1 MTREEYNARN
11 LALDNYLNTQGDV
24 NAAAIQDAANKG
36 ISPESV
42 GRENYDNVLR
52 NFAVGHITTKAIKNS
67 ETRVDAE
74 GNDIIANFVS
84 SPSGRNINLSII
96 GAVDAGQP
104 VFEYVNVDSATGNAL
119 THYEGAGGGDPDV
132 PLLGSLPDPTIPDP
146 SDNGDDVIY
155 GPPPG
160 DTSGGIM
167 SGPVGLEAGA
177 LNPVTSLIGTPTTA
191 QTDANQTTLMGQ
203 TAGLATGQQGIR
215 DIVTPL
221 GEQVTALDTKVT
233 PLASDIGTV
242 KTDVGGIK
250 TDVGTVKTDVGGIK
264 TDVGGIKTDVGTVKV
279 GVGDVQSAIGT
290 PAEGQTLFGGQQG
303 IMSGIGTAGTGQ
315 TDLFKGQA
323 DLTAGQTDIQSAIGT
338 ADPEIEQPATLFE
351 GQAVLAGN
359 QSGLMSGQKGI
370 TRDLTTEIGDVSSA
384 LGSQLGAFRT
394 AAENY
399 QRGATTQRGDI
410 QGTQRANQANMLSQ
424 IQGVAQP
431 INRQAEALANQ
442 RQQEAAS
449 FAASQAPLQQQIATL
464 TANNANQAA
473 NNQPIGP
480 LGPMAADPRDALIQ
494 QLLTR
499 NASLMNNRPV

>member
-1 MTREEYNARN
+1 
-11 LALDNYLNTQGDV
+11 
-24 NAAAIQDAANKG
+24 
-36 ISPESV
+36 
-42 GRENYDNVLR
+42 
-52 NFAVGHITTKAIKNS
+52 
-67 ETRVDAE
+67 
-74 GNDIIANFVS
+74 
-84 SPSGRNINLSII
+84 
-96 GAVDAGQP
+96 
-104 VFEYVNVDSATGNAL
+104 
-119 THYEGAGGGDPDV
+119 
-132 PLLGSLPDPTIPDP
+132 
-146 SDNGDDVIY
+146 
-155 GPPPG
+155 
-160 DTSGGIM
+160 
-167 SGPVGLEAGA
+167 
-177 LNPVTSLIGTPTTA
+177 
-191 QTDANQTTLMGQ
+191 MGQ

-250 TDVGTVKTDVGGIK
+250 TDVGTVKT
-264 TDVGGIKTDVGTVKV
+264 

-303 IMSGIGTAGTGQ
+303 IMSGIGTAGEGQ
-315 TDLFKGQA
+315 TDLFAGQA
-323 DLTAGQTDIQSAIGT
+323 GLATGQTGIQSAIGT

-351 GQAVLAGN
+351 GQAGLAAN
-359 QSGLMSGQKGI
+359 QAGLMSGQRGI

-384 LGSQLGAFRT
+384 LGNQLGAFRT
-394 AAENY
+394 AAEQY

-449 FAASQAPLQQQIATL
+449 FASSQAPLQQQIATL

-480 LGPMAADPRDALIQ
+480 MGPMAADPRDALIQ

>member
-215 DIVTPL
+215 DVVDPL
-221 GEQVTALDTKVT
+221 AGQVTTLQETVD

-250 TDVGTVKTDVGGIK
+250 TDVGTVKA
-264 TDVGGIKTDVGTVKV
+264 

-323 DLTAGQTDIQSAIGT
+323 DLTAGQTGIQSAIGT

-351 GQAVLAGN
+351 GQAGLAAN
-359 QSGLMSGQKGI
+359 QAGLMSGQRGI

-442 RQQEAAS
+442 RQREAAS
-449 FAASQAPLQQQIATL
+449 FSASQAPLQKQIATL

-480 LGPMAADPRDALIQ
+480 MGPMATDPRDALIQ

>member
-1 MTREEYNARN
+1 MPQLTLEQGQTYFDNVENIDLKNFYNN
-11 LALDNYLNTQGDV
+11 PD
-24 NAAAIQDAANKG
+24 NAA
-36 ISPESV
+36 
-42 GRENYDNVLR
+42 VL
-52 NFAVGHITTKAIKNS
+52 TKPDGTKLT
-67 ETRVDAE
+67 EAE
-74 GNDIIANFVS
+74 FGQRHHTNFVN
-84 SPSGRNINLSII
+84 PETVLPGVTPEVRSI
-96 GAVDAGQP
+96 
-104 VFEYVNVDSATGNAL
+104 S
-119 THYEGAGGGDPDV
+119 AGGGDGV
-132 PLLGSLPDPTIPDP
+132 
-146 SDNGDDVIY
+146 VV
-155 GPPPG
+155 PPG
-160 DTSGGIM
+160 GGGVM
-167 SGPVGLEAGA
+167 SRPIEVDLDLA
-177 LNPVTSLIGTPTTA
+177 PVTSLIGTPGTG
-191 QTDANQTTLMGQ
+191 QTGPQATLMGQ

-215 DIVTPL
+215 DVVDPL
-221 GEQVTALDTKVT
+221 AGQVTTLQETVD

-250 TDVGTVKTDVGGIK
+250 T
-264 TDVGGIKTDVGTVKV
+264 

-315 TDLFKGQA
+315 TDLFAGQA
-323 DLTAGQTDIQSAIGT
+323 GLTTGQTGIQSAIGT
-338 ADPEIEQPATLFE
+338 ADSEIEQPATLFE
-351 GQAVLAGN
+351 GQAGLAAN
-359 QSGLMSGQKGI
+359 QSGLMSGQRGI

-473 NNQPIGP
+473 NNQ
-480 LGPMAADPRDALIQ
+480 
-494 QLLTR
+494 
-499 NASLMNNRPV
+499 

>member
-1 MTREEYNARN
+1 MEIGMY
-11 LALDNYLNTQGDV
+11 LAQNGDV
-24 NAAAIQDAANKG
+24 QLHAANTAAATGFSPGTPEYIQAYQKAAVDHA
-36 ISPESV
+36 I
-42 GRENYDNVLR
+42 
-52 NFAVGHITTKAIKNS
+52 NFGT
-67 ETRVDAE
+67 AE
-74 GNDIIANFVS
+74 GRV
-84 SPSGRNINLSII
+84 
-96 GAVDAGQP
+96 GAQAV
-104 VFEYVNVDSATGNAL
+104 ATTSLTENNAQGG
-119 THYEGAGGGDPDV
+119 TGGGN
-132 PLLGSLPDPTIPDP
+132 T
-146 SDNGDDVIY
+146 
-155 GPPPG
+155 
-160 DTSGGIM
+160 GGGNTGGGGMM

-215 DIVTPL
+215 DVVDPL
-221 GEQVTALDTKVT
+221 AGQVTTLQETVD
-233 PLASDIGTV
+233 PLASDL
-242 KTDVGGIK
+242 
-250 TDVGTVKTDVGGIK
+250 GTVKTDVGGIK
-264 TDVGGIKTDVGTVKV
+264 TDVGGIKTDVGTVKT

-315 TDLFKGQA
+315 TDLFAGQA
-323 DLTAGQTDIQSAIGT
+323 GLATGQTGIQSAIGT

-351 GQAVLAGN
+351 GQAGLAAN
-359 QSGLMSGQKGI
+359 QAGLMSGQQGI

-424 IQGVAQP
+424 IQGVGQP

>member
-1 MTREEYNARN
+1 MPLVRNSQNPNGVNVTDEAFANSSNFVALKYLETEPDVRQQAVAKTLARGITPDNPEYATVLANYGKEHYARYGRFEP
-11 LALDNYLNTQGDV
+11 ARQSMFV
-24 NAAAIQDAANKG
+24 NAFNENPAYYD
-36 ISPESV
+36 V
-42 GRENYDNVLR
+42 GQAG
-52 NFAVGHITTKAIKNS
+52 AVGAAPQLVYQGST
-67 ETRVDAE
+67 AE
-74 GNDIIANFVS
+74 SFINTVPRIDGNADNQ
-84 SPSGRNINLSII
+84 PSGVIPTPNGL
-96 GAVDAGQP
+96 GFQFPD
-104 VFEYVNVDSATGNAL
+104 T
-119 THYEGAGGGDPDV
+119 GGDDT
-132 PLLGSLPDPTIPDP
+132 GGDDTG
-146 SDNGDDVIY
+146 GDDVIY

-250 TDVGTVKTDVGGIK
+250 TDVGTVKA
-264 TDVGGIKTDVGTVKV
+264 

-290 PAEGQTLFGGQQG
+290 PAEGQTLLGGQQG

-323 DLTAGQTDIQSAIGT
+323 DLTAGQTGIQSAIGT

-351 GQAVLAGN
+351 GQAGLAAT
-359 QSGLMSGQKGI
+359 QSGLMSGQRGI

-442 RQQEAAS
+442 RQREAAS
-449 FAASQAPLQQQIATL
+449 FSASQAPLQKQIATL

-480 LGPMAADPRDALIQ
+480 MGPMATDPRDALIQ

>member
-1 MTREEYNARN
+1 MPARMTREEYNARN

-250 TDVGTVKTDVGGIK
+250 TDVGTVKA
-264 TDVGGIKTDVGTVKV
+264 

-290 PAEGQTLFGGQQG
+290 PAEGQTLLGGQQG

-323 DLTAGQTDIQSAIGT
+323 DLTAGQTGIQSAIGT

-351 GQAVLAGN
+351 GQAGLAAT
-359 QSGLMSGQKGI
+359 QSGLMSGQRGI

-442 RQQEAAS
+442 RQREAAS
-449 FAASQAPLQQQIATL
+449 FSASQAPLQKQIATL

-480 LGPMAADPRDALIQ
+480 MGPMATDPRDALIQ

>member
-1 MTREEYNARN
+1 M
-11 LALDNYLNTQGDV
+11 
-24 NAAAIQDAANKG
+24 AIQLADGRFVMSRDEEETYYSNNPDVVLAVSKGQFRNASDHFNRYGINEERGGSPDTENLDA
-36 ISPESV
+36 SV
-42 GRENYDNVLR
+42 
-52 NFAVGHITTKAIKNS
+52 
-67 ETRVDAE
+67 VD
-74 GNDIIANFVS
+74 
-84 SPSGRNINLSII
+84 PSGFLYTNNMDINNPL
-96 GAVDAGQP
+96 ADP
-104 VFEYVNVDSATGNAL
+104 LFRELTDS
-119 THYEGAGGGDPDV
+119 
-132 PLLGSLPDPTIPDP
+132 PDPT
-146 SDNGDDVIY
+146 
-155 GPPPG
+155 
-160 DTSGGIM
+160 GGGTTGGGTTGGGTTGGGMM

-177 LNPVTSLIGTPTTA
+177 LNPVTNLIGTPGVG
-191 QTDANQTTLMGQ
+191 QTGPQATLMGQ

-215 DIVTPL
+215 DVVDPL
-221 GEQVTALDTKVT
+221 AGQVTTLQETVD

-250 TDVGTVKTDVGGIK
+250 TDVGTVKTDVG
-264 TDVGGIKTDVGTVKV
+264 TVKT

-323 DLTAGQTDIQSAIGT
+323 DLTAGQTGIQSAIGT

-351 GQAVLAGN
+351 GQAGLAAN
-359 QSGLMSGQKGI
+359 QAGLMSGQRGI

-394 AAENY
+394 AAEQY

-449 FAASQAPLQQQIATL
+449 FASSQAPYQKCIS
-464 TANNANQAA
+464 NE
-473 NNQPIGP
+473 
-480 LGPMAADPRDALIQ
+480 
-494 QLLTR
+494 
-499 NASLMNNRPV
+499 

>member
-1 MTREEYNARN
+1 MATQMEIGMY
-11 LALDNYLNTQGDV
+11 LAQNEDVQLHAANT
-24 NAAAIQDAANKG
+24 AAATGFSPGTPEYIQAYQKAAVDHA
-36 ISPESV
+36 I
-42 GRENYDNVLR
+42 
-52 NFAVGHITTKAIKNS
+52 NFGT
-67 ETRVDAE
+67 AE
-74 GNDIIANFVS
+74 GRVGAQAVATTS
-84 SPSGRNINLSII
+84 STEN
-96 GAVDAGQP
+96 
-104 VFEYVNVDSATGNAL
+104 NAQGG
-119 THYEGAGGGDPDV
+119 TGGGN
-132 PLLGSLPDPTIPDP
+132 T
-146 SDNGDDVIY
+146 
-155 GPPPG
+155 
-160 DTSGGIM
+160 GGGNTGGGGMM

-215 DIVTPL
+215 DVVDPL
-221 GEQVTALDTKVT
+221 AGQVTTLQETVD
-233 PLASDIGTV
+233 PLASDL
-242 KTDVGGIK
+242 
-250 TDVGTVKTDVGGIK
+250 GTVKTDVGGIK
-264 TDVGGIKTDVGTVKV
+264 TDVGGIKTDVGTVKT

-315 TDLFKGQA
+315 TDLFAGQA
-323 DLTAGQTDIQSAIGT
+323 GLATGQTGIQSAIGT

-351 GQAVLAGN
+351 GQAGLAAN
-359 QSGLMSGQKGI
+359 QAGLMSGQQGI

-424 IQGVAQP
+424 IQGVGQP

>member
-1 MTREEYNARN
+1 MPITQDFQE
-11 LALDNYLNTQGDV
+11 ALLGY
-24 NAAAIQDAANKG
+24 I
-36 ISPESV
+36 
-42 GRENYDNVLR
+42 
-52 NFAVGHITTKAIKNS
+52 
-67 ETRVDAE
+67 
-74 GNDIIANFVS
+74 
-84 SPSGRNINLSII
+84 SGRNADVGNS
-96 GAVDAGQP
+96 ARAQAA
-104 VFEYVNVDSATGNAL
+104 ATGFANNTPQYANAFRNAVIN
-119 THYEGAGGGDPDV
+119 HAIASGVAEGRPGAEQLVTVVTNERNAGFDPVTGISITPPPPSNDGNAGGGDDSGGDV
-132 PLLGSLPDPTIPDP
+132 
-146 SDNGDDVIY
+146 VV
-155 GPPPG
+155 PPG
-160 DTSGGIM
+160 GGIM
-167 SGPVGLEAGA
+167 SEPVDLA
-177 LNPVTSLIGTPTTA
+177 PVTNLIGTPGA
-191 QTDANQTTLMGQ
+191 GQTGTQATLMGQ

-215 DIVTPL
+215 DVVDPL
-221 GEQVTALDTKVT
+221 AGQVTTLQETVD
-233 PLASDIGTV
+233 PLASDLGTV

-250 TDVGTVKTDVGGIK
+250 TDVGTVKT
-264 TDVGGIKTDVGTVKV
+264 

-323 DLTAGQTDIQSAIGT
+323 DLTAGQTGIQSAIGT

-351 GQAVLAGN
+351 GQAGLAAN
-359 QSGLMSGQKGI
+359 QAGLMSGQRGI

-424 IQGVAQP
+424 IQGVGQP

-449 FAASQAPLQQQIATL
+449 FAASQAPLQKQIATL

>member
-1 MTREEYNARN
+1 MPQLTLEQGQTYFDNVENIDLKNFYNN
-11 LALDNYLNTQGDV
+11 PD
-24 NAAAIQDAANKG
+24 NAA
-36 ISPESV
+36 
-42 GRENYDNVLR
+42 VL
-52 NFAVGHITTKAIKNS
+52 TKPDGTKLT
-67 ETRVDAE
+67 EAE
-74 GNDIIANFVS
+74 FGQRHHTNFVN
-84 SPSGRNINLSII
+84 PETVLPGVTPEVRSI
-96 GAVDAGQP
+96 
-104 VFEYVNVDSATGNAL
+104 S
-119 THYEGAGGGDPDV
+119 AGGGDGV
-132 PLLGSLPDPTIPDP
+132 
-146 SDNGDDVIY
+146 VV
-155 GPPPG
+155 PPG
-160 DTSGGIM
+160 GGGVM
-167 SGPVGLEAGA
+167 SRPIEVDLDLA
-177 LNPVTSLIGTPTTA
+177 PVTSLIGTPGTG
-191 QTDANQTTLMGQ
+191 QTGPQATLMGQ

-215 DIVTPL
+215 DVVDPL
-221 GEQVTALDTKVT
+221 AGQVTTLQETVD
-233 PLASDIGTV
+233 PLASDI
-242 KTDVGGIK
+242 
-250 TDVGTVKTDVGGIK
+250 GTVKTDVGGIK
-264 TDVGGIKTDVGTVKV
+264 TDVGGIKTDVGTVKT

-290 PAEGQTLFGGQQG
+290 PAEGQTLLGGQQG
-303 IMSGIGTAGTGQ
+303 IMSGIGTADTDAGQ
-315 TDLFKGQA
+315 TDLFAGQA
-323 DLTAGQTDIQSAIGT
+323 GLATGQTGIQSAIGT

-359 QSGLMSGQKGI
+359 QSGLMSGQRGI

-424 IQGVAQP
+424 IQGVGQP

-449 FAASQAPLQQQIATL
+449 FASSQAPLQQQIATL

>member
-1 MTREEYNARN
+1 MAITPNLQEALLGYISGINVDVSNNAR
-11 LALDNYLNTQGDV
+11 AQ
-24 NAAAIQDAANKG
+24 AAATGFATNTPQYANAFRNAVIDHAMTFGESEGRPGAEQLVTVVTNERNAGFDPVTG
-36 ISPESV
+36 IS
-42 GRENYDNVLR
+42 
-52 NFAVGHITTKAIKNS
+52 ITPPPPSN
-67 ETRVDAE
+67 D
-74 GNDIIANFVS
+74 GN
-84 SPSGRNINLSII
+84 
-96 GAVDAGQP
+96 
-104 VFEYVNVDSATGNAL
+104 TG
-119 THYEGAGGGDPDV
+119 GDDAGGGD
-132 PLLGSLPDPTIPDP
+132 
-146 SDNGDDVIY
+146 DVIS

-160 DTSGGIM
+160 DTSGPPAGGGMM

-177 LNPVTSLIGTPTTA
+177 LNPVTNLIGTPGA
-191 QTDANQTTLMGQ
+191 GQTGTQSTLMGQ

-215 DIVTPL
+215 DVVDPL
-221 GEQVTALDTKVT
+221 AGQVTTLQQTVD

-250 TDVGTVKTDVGGIK
+250 T
-264 TDVGGIKTDVGTVKV
+264 

-315 TDLFKGQA
+315 TDLFAGQA
-323 DLTAGQTDIQSAIGT
+323 GLTTGQTGIQSAIGT
-338 ADPEIEQPATLFE
+338 ADSEIEQPATLFE
-351 GQAVLAGN
+351 GQAGLAAN
-359 QSGLMSGQKGI
+359 QSGLMSGQRGI

-424 IQGVAQP
+424 IQGVGQP

-449 FAASQAPLQQQIATL
+449 FASSQAPLQQQIATL

>member
-250 TDVGTVKTDVGGIK
+250 TDVGTVKA
-264 TDVGGIKTDVGTVKV
+264 

-290 PAEGQTLFGGQQG
+290 PAEGQTLLGGQQG

-323 DLTAGQTDIQSAIGT
+323 DLTAGQTGIQSAIGT

-351 GQAVLAGN
+351 GQAGLAAT
-359 QSGLMSGQKGI
+359 QSGLMSGQRGI

-442 RQQEAAS
+442 RQREAAS
-449 FAASQAPLQQQIATL
+449 FSASQAPLQKQIATL

-480 LGPMAADPRDALIQ
+480 MGPMATDPRDALIQ

>member
-1 MTREEYNARN
+1 MPARMTREEYNARN

-250 TDVGTVKTDVGGIK
+250 TDVGTVKA
-264 TDVGGIKTDVGTVKV
+264 

-290 PAEGQTLFGGQQG
+290 PAEGQTLLGGQQG

-323 DLTAGQTDIQSAIGT
+323 DLTAGQTGIQSAIGT

-351 GQAVLAGN
+351 GQAGLAAT
-359 QSGLMSGQKGI
+359 QSGLMSGQRGI

-442 RQQEAAS
+442 RQREAAS
-449 FAASQAPLQQQIATL
+449 FSASQAPLQKQIATL

>member
-1 MTREEYNARN
+1 MKAFYNN
-11 LALDNYLNTQGDV
+11 PN
-24 NAAAIQDAANKG
+24 NASVLTNPETGEK
-36 ISPESV
+36 ISEAEFGV
-42 GRENYDNVLR
+42 RHFG
-52 NFAVGHITTKAIKNS
+52 NFVEKEGG
-67 ETRVDAE
+67 ETRSIFEDTDPVRFDVE
-74 GNDIIANFVS
+74 TGTLVS
-84 SPSGRNINLSII
+84 P
-96 GAVDAGQP
+96 
-104 VFEYVNVDSATGNAL
+104 T
-119 THYEGAGGGDPDV
+119 TGGG
-132 PLLGSLPDPTIPDP
+132 T
-146 SDNGDDVIY
+146 
-155 GPPPG
+155 
-160 DTSGGIM
+160 TGGGTTGGGTTGGGMM
-167 SGPVGLEAGA
+167 SGPVDLD
-177 LNPVTSLIGTPTTA
+177 PVTNLIGTPGA
-191 QTDANQTTLMGQ
+191 GQTGTQATLMGQ

-215 DIVTPL
+215 DVVDPL
-221 GEQVTALDTKVT
+221 AGQVTTLQETVD

-250 TDVGTVKTDVGGIK
+250 TDVGTVKA
-264 TDVGGIKTDVGTVKV
+264 

-303 IMSGIGTAGTGQ
+303 IMSGIGTAGEGQ

-323 DLTAGQTDIQSAIGT
+323 DLTAGQAGIQSAIGT

-351 GQAVLAGN
+351 GQAGLAAN
-359 QSGLMSGQKGI
+359 QAGLMSGQRGI

-394 AAENY
+394 AAEQY

-410 QGTQRANQANMLSQ
+410 QGTQRTNQADMLSQ

>member
-1 MTREEYNARN
+1 MPQITLE
-11 LALDNYLNTQGDV
+11 QG
-24 NAAAIQDAANKG
+24 QT
-36 ISPESV
+36 
-42 GRENYDNVLR
+42 YFDNVENIDLK
-52 NFAVGHITTKAIKNS
+52 NFYNNPDNIGFLTKPDGTKLT
-67 ETRVDAE
+67 EAE
-74 GNDIIANFVS
+74 FGQRHHTNFVN
-84 SPSGRNINLSII
+84 PETVLPGVTPEVRSI
-96 GAVDAGQP
+96 
-104 VFEYVNVDSATGNAL
+104 S
-119 THYEGAGGGDPDV
+119 AGGGDGVVV
-132 PLLGSLPDPTIPDP
+132 PPAGT
-146 SDNGDDVIY
+146 G
-155 GPPPG
+155 
-160 DTSGGIM
+160 TM
-167 SGPVGLEAGA
+167 SGPVDLD
-177 LNPVTSLIGTPTTA
+177 PVTNLIGTPGA
-191 QTDANQTTLMGQ
+191 GQTGTQATLMGQ

-215 DIVTPL
+215 DVVDPL
-221 GEQVTALDTKVT
+221 AGQVTTLQETVD
-233 PLASDIGTV
+233 PLASDLGTV

-250 TDVGTVKTDVGGIK
+250 TDVGTVKT
-264 TDVGGIKTDVGTVKV
+264 

-323 DLTAGQTDIQSAIGT
+323 DLTAGQTGIQSAIGT
-338 ADPEIEQPATLFE
+338 ADSEIEQPATLFE
-351 GQAVLAGN
+351 GQAGLAAN
-359 QSGLMSGQKGI
+359 QAGLMSGQRGI

-449 FAASQAPLQQQIATL
+449 FASSQAPLQQQIATL

>member
-1 MTREEYNARN
+1 MPTFYRPIPGKSVPEFVNFTDELWAVASNQA
-11 LALDNYLNTQGDV
+11 ALNYLDEQSDVKEQAVAKTLARGITPDNPEFSVTLANYGKEHWQRFGKTENRQGLGANTLTLNPGFSDLGQ
-24 NAAAIQDAANKG
+24 AN
-36 ISPESV
+36 
-42 GRENYDNVLR
+42 
-52 NFAVGHITTKAIKNS
+52 AVGATPNLVFQGSTAEDFVATVPRTGPDQPATIIPNPAPPS
-67 ETRVDAE
+67 ED
-74 GNDIIANFVS
+74 
-84 SPSGRNINLSII
+84 
-96 GAVDAGQP
+96 
-104 VFEYVNVDSATGNAL
+104 
-119 THYEGAGGGDPDV
+119 AGGG
-132 PLLGSLPDPTIPDP
+132 
-146 SDNGDDVIY
+146 SDDEVVV
-155 GPPPG
+155 PPG
-160 DTSGGIM
+160 GSDDEVVVPPGGDVVVPPGGGIM
-167 SGPVGLEAGA
+167 SEPVDLA
-177 LNPVTSLIGTPTTA
+177 PVTSLIGTPGA
-191 QTDANQTTLMGQ
+191 GQTGTQATLMGQ

-215 DIVTPL
+215 DVVDPL
-221 GEQVTALDTKVT
+221 AGQVTTLQETVD

-250 TDVGTVKTDVGGIK
+250 TDVGTVKA
-264 TDVGGIKTDVGTVKV
+264 

-323 DLTAGQTDIQSAIGT
+323 DLTAGQTGIQSAIGT

-351 GQAVLAGN
+351 GQAGLAAN
-359 QSGLMSGQKGI
+359 QAGLMSGQRGI

-424 IQGVAQP
+424 IQGVGQP

>member
-1 MTREEYNARN
+1 MATQMEIGMY
-11 LALDNYLNTQGDV
+11 LAQNGDV
-24 NAAAIQDAANKG
+24 QLHAANTAAATGFSPGTPEYIQAYQKAAVDHA
-36 ISPESV
+36 I
-42 GRENYDNVLR
+42 
-52 NFAVGHITTKAIKNS
+52 NFGT
-67 ETRVDAE
+67 AE
-74 GNDIIANFVS
+74 GRV
-84 SPSGRNINLSII
+84 
-96 GAVDAGQP
+96 GAQAV
-104 VFEYVNVDSATGNAL
+104 ATTSLTENNAQGG
-119 THYEGAGGGDPDV
+119 TGGGN
-132 PLLGSLPDPTIPDP
+132 T
-146 SDNGDDVIY
+146 
-155 GPPPG
+155 
-160 DTSGGIM
+160 GGGNTGGGGMM

-215 DIVTPL
+215 DVVDPL
-221 GEQVTALDTKVT
+221 AGQVTTLQETVD
-233 PLASDIGTV
+233 PLASDL
-242 KTDVGGIK
+242 
-250 TDVGTVKTDVGGIK
+250 GTVKTDVGGIK
-264 TDVGGIKTDVGTVKV
+264 TDVGGIKTDVGTVKT

-315 TDLFKGQA
+315 TDLFAGQA
-323 DLTAGQTDIQSAIGT
+323 GLATGQTGIQSAIGT

-351 GQAVLAGN
+351 GQAGLAAN
-359 QSGLMSGQKGI
+359 QAGLMSGQQGI

-424 IQGVAQP
+424 IQGVGQP